1 MIRYKAIAPAEG
13 KLDKKG
19 NPLQP
24 FNGKTCGVRFE
35 NNKAIF
41 DDLTVGKDLGLT
53 ALQVAR
59 QLKFDFG
66 YRVTIAHEDGSE
78 EPFIPPVIA
87 KTKAPASKAAAKT
100 ASVEA

>member
-1 MIRYKAIAPAEG
+1 MYLVK
-13 KLDKKG
+13 
-19 NPLQP
+19 
-24 FNGKTCGVRFE
+24 C
-35 NNKAIF
+35 
-41 DDLTVGKDLGLT
+41 
-53 ALQVAR
+53 